1 MISIQVTKDKIFS
14 DYEEDANRL
23 LSLLRNSNS
32 KYKDTNIDDIRW
44 GYSFSYF
51 KVKPKNDEANNEYY
65 EMLYSLPYEKR
76 LNEEYKKVRINIIMS
91 AGQFYISDRTSKPND
106 YIPDVIKEVVD
117 VVTIKKMIIEQSLIN
132 NEEVM
137 SSIPELPEYQDM
149 NGDELNEI
157 INQQELSLDE
167 QLKKAISDEDYMEA
181 ARIRDL
187 INSQDEDDKM

>member
-1 MISIQVTKDKIFS
+1 
-14 DYEEDANRL
+14 
-23 LSLLRNSNS
+23 
-32 KYKDTNIDDIRW
+32 
-44 GYSFSYF
+44 
-51 KVKPKNDEANNEYY
+51 
-65 EMLYSLPYEKR
+65 MLYSLPYEKR

-106 YIPDVIKEVVD
+106 YIPNVIKEVVD

-167 QLKKAISDEDYMEA
+167 QLKKAISDEDYMGA